1 MTDNEI
7 IKELRS
13 AAEWFTEHGR
23 NTNTAIVG
31 ICERAIDHINRQQA
45 EIEKQNEELQF
56 IRQYIHDNGLEW
68 DLLSKSKKS
77 KCGCFQKGERII
89 GWVNNNPIT
98 KTFYFCNGTKERDE
112 CSCGGDESKCD
123 FYPNKRNGG

>member
-7 IKELRS
+7 IKALECCSVALMYDEEQS
-13 AAEWFTEHGR
+13 LYKLALDL
-23 NTNTAIVG
+23 IK
-31 ICERAIDHINRQQA
+31 RQQA
-45 EIEKQNEELQF
+45 EIKKQNEELQF

-68 DLLSKSKKS
+68 DLLSKYKKS

-112 CSCGGDESKCD
+112 CSCGGDTAKCD